1 MTENLSSGCRDG
13 EGTSHFNQ
21 GNSMELSQKKM
32 KPGMFRIL
40 LGKYLQESLAL
51 GIPLALIL
59 MIFPWIRIWTISQFE
74 LSGFGPLI
82 EQFKLIEKFSP
93 VPLEQFLTYPG
104 IIGLTYDEPVLLLCL
119 LAWSISRGSD
129 VVSGELGRGTMEMLL
144 AQPIRRWQVLG
155 AHAIVSISGLVVL
168 CLLVFAGMALGI
180 GTNSTPVR
188 DSQSW
193 IVPWMSWNVKLPWST
208 EEMRWVP
215 LIDLVDPMLYAIP
228 TLNLFALG
236 FAVLGLSVAVS
247 SFDQYRWRSVGVVIG
262 IYVLQLLLFI
272 LSKSTP
278 SLGYLKSFTFL
289 AAYQPDWIVRTTID
303 HPPAK
308 TYFLMPGALSWEE
321 WIGPMGYASIL
332 MAMGVACYGIA
343 FGRFQARDLPAPQ

>member
-1 MTENLSSGCRDG
+1 MSNDES
-13 EGTSHFNQ
+13 F
-21 GNSMELSQKKM
+21 SQAEAGVGKISKM

-40 LGKYLQESLAL
+40 LGKYRQESLAL

-59 MIFPWIRIWTISQFE
+59 FVFPWIRIWTISQFE

-82 EQFKLIEKFSP
+82 DQFRVVEKFSP
-93 VPLEQFLTYPG
+93 VPLEQFLTYQG
-104 IIGLTYDEPVLLLCL
+104 IIGLTFDEPVLLLCM

-144 AQPIRRWQVLG
+144 AQPVRRWQLLG
-155 AHAIVSISGLVVL
+155 AHAIVSIGGLVVL
-168 CLLVFAGMALGI
+168 SLLVFGGTAMGI
-180 GTNSTPVR
+180 WTNATPMR
-188 DSQSW
+188 ESQGFT
-193 IVPWMSWNVKLPWST
+193 VPWVQWSMKFPWAS
-208 EEMRWVP
+208 EQVNWIP
-215 LIDLVDPMLYAIP
+215 LSNLVDPMLYMVP

-278 SLGYLKSFTFL
+278 RMAFLKPWTFL
-289 AAYQPDWIVRTTID
+289 AAYQPDWIVRMTNN
-303 HPPAK
+303 HPEVK
-308 TYFLMPGALSWEE
+308 GYFMMPTPTSWDD
-321 WIGPMGYASIL
+321 WIGPLGYVGIL
-332 MAMGVACYGIA
+332 IALGIA
-343 FGRFQARDLPAPQ
+343 AYAVAFWRFQTRDLPAPH